1 MKVELK
7 RFLGSVRARLSDELV
22 LGGVDGMGGLIGWGL
37 WKWVEVERV
46 YDLEGLSSS
55 WEGGLIRS
63 V

>member
-7 RFLGSVRARLSDELV
+7 RFLGSDRARLSDELV

-37 WKWVEVERV
+37 WKWVVVERV